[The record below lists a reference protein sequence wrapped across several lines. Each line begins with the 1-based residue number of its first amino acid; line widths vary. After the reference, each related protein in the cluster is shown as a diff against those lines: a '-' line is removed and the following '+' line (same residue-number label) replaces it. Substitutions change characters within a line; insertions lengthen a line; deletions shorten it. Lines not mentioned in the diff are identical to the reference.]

1 MPAWIAALFG
11 LAMTGVL
18 LLAADGLRRR
28 TRTRTVGVGVLRLSD
43 AVRMRLAGGLAAGL
57 LAAVA
62 TGWPVAGLLVA
73 AAIVGLPPL
82 LAGSRAA
89 KARSGRIEA
98 VGAWAEMLSATLA
111 SAAGLEQTILATAVF
126 PPPAITGEVTALA
139 DDLARRVR
147 LDIALHRFA
156 QSLADPIVA
165 QLTLASAAP
174 AGRLGDALAQMARM
188 AREHVAIRLRV
199 EADRAGIRTSI
210 RMVVAVTAAL
220 AAGLAVFDRPFL
232 RPYDT
237 LTGQLVLVVLGAGF
251 TAAFVLLARMSR
263 FAEPPRVLAA
273 DTSDGGAR

>member
-1 MPAWIAALFG
+1 
-11 LAMTGVL
+11 
-18 LLAADGLRRR
+18 
-28 TRTRTVGVGVLRLSD
+28 
-43 AVRMRLAGGLAAGL
+43 
-57 LAAVA
+57 
-62 TGWPVAGLLVA
+62 
-73 AAIVGLPPL
+73 
-82 LAGSRAA
+82 
-89 KARSGRIEA
+89 
-98 VGAWAEMLSATLA
+98 MLSATLA

-126 PPPAITGEVTALA
+126 PPPAIAAEVTALA

-156 QSLADPIVA
+156 QSLADPIGDLIVA